1 MSNLLHMIEPHA
13 AAIESCADAMEAD
26 GIGGDPNNGHAVVLR
41 KMAGDL
47 RSDAAR
53 GRLSGSFH
61 ASAEA
66 PRYGL
71 SGALQA
77 CKDADLKVPAGNKFS
92 RDDLDLA
99 LDKVFKNSLHP
110 NALQLRVNLK
120 NKIYAA
126 GMVIEESQINE
137 KQVLG
142 AGRMLR
148 KFGIPIPTH
157 VHSLDSINAELD
169 ARPEI
174 SSADRVSIKQNLLM
188 AGLMDA
194 ADGNIETPLTRPNTK
209 MAYLILDQLGLDYP
223 LPGLKL
229 SRGAL
234 NAALSKASLSPT
246 KRVEIKSNLAAAG
259 FID

>member
-1 MSNLLHMIEPHA
+1 MNLLPQVESHA
-13 AAIESCADAMEAD
+13 ARLEGCADAMEAD
-26 GIGGDPNNGHAVVLR
+26 GIGGDPNSGHALILR
-41 KMAGDL
+41 RMASDL

-61 ASAEA
+61 AAAEA

-77 CKDADLKVPAGNKFS
+77 CKDAGLKVPQSNKFS

-99 LDKVFKNSLHP
+99 LDKVFKNSPHP

-137 KQVLG
+137 KQVVG

-157 VHSLDSINAELD
+157 VHSLESINAELD

-223 LPGLKL
+223 PPGQKL
-229 SRGAL
+229 STGIL
-234 NAALSKASLSPT
+234 NSAMTKAGLSPI
-246 KRVEIKSNLAAAG
+246 KRIEIKSNLAAAG